1 MNQIYNIDAIW
12 EYDYFGDY
20 RHFEGKILI
29 NDEVMHSVDNDE
41 WREMFYGSLTTPD
54 EIAEHIAYNMIVNDA
69 GLSMLD
75 GFANFPD
82 EYAQIIGRI

>member
-1 MNQIYNIDAIW
+1 MNQIYDIDKVW
-12 EYDYFGDY
+12 EGNYSGEFI
-20 RHFEGKILI
+20 HFEGKISI
-29 NDEVMHSVDNDE
+29 NDEVMNAVDNDE

-54 EIAEHIAYNMIVNDA
+54 EIAEHIAYNIIVNDA

-82 EYAQIIGRI
+82 EYAKIVGR